1 MKRLKFNKETDGRWY
16 VDLPEWTGLKADL
29 EMVIGAD
36 SMLEYMAEG
45 NNEVY
50 LYASENEFEG
60 ADKLE
65 MLRLATEFGNGAFYK
80 LENYRGIE
88 IGLEMWLCDVTKFVF
103 GDFPSRIF
111 ISATILQSD

>member
-1 MKRLKFNKETDGRWY
+1 MKRLRFYKESDNRWY
-16 VDLPEWTGLKADL
+16 VDLPEWNGSKAEL
-29 EMVIGAD
+29 EMLAGAD

-50 LYASENEFEG
+50 LYASGNEFEG

-65 MLRLATEFGNGAFYK
+65 MLRLATELGNGAFYK
-80 LENYRGIE
+80 LENYKGIE

-111 ISATILQSD
+111 ISATN